1 MSRVLEKINA
11 DKEIQ
16 DLKEQHKQLYGKSA
30 PSFSR
35 DDHSSIEEY
44 KNELKKLVEKAST
57 KQ

>member
-1 MSRVLEKINA
+1 MSRVIEKINA

-16 DLKEQHKQLYGKSA
+16 DLKKKHKELYGKPA
-30 PSFSR
+30 PPFSR

-57 KQ
+57 K

>member
-1 MSRVLEKINA
+1 MMSRVLEKINA
-11 DKEIQ
+11 DIEIQ
-16 DLKEQHKQLYGKSA
+16 DLKKQHKQLYGKSA

-57 KQ
+57 K

>member
-16 DLKEQHKQLYGKSA
+16 DLKKQHRQLYGKSA

-44 KNELKKLVEKAST
+44 KKELKKLVEEAST
-57 KQ
+57 K